1 MSTSDNY
8 IHGMDWTF
16 QHENGLGSLKNYR
29 AYQYNLVK
37 KYMGNNILEVGSGDR
52 GFTAEIVKN
61 NPNLERL
68 ISIEPSEGLYHQHK
82 DNFNFPPHIKFDNED
97 LFNLKKETYGTFDT
111 VVYIHVLEHIEKHR
125 EALDHTAQL
134 LEKGGYIL
142 IEVPALPFLYSVHD
156 EVLGH
161 YRRYT
166 KKILREAI
174 NPELYETVRM
184 WYNDPIGVVGSF
196 VFFKMLKRKINTDE
210 GTSLVKNQGGIY
222 DKYVIP
228 FEGKIEKF
236 ITFPFGLSLT
246 AVLKKK

>member
-1 MSTSDNY
+1 M
-8 IHGMDWTF
+8 
-16 QHENGLGSLKNYR
+16 
-29 AYQYNLVK
+29 
-37 KYMGNNILEVGSGDR
+37 
-52 GFTAEIVKN
+52 
-61 NPNLERL
+61 
-68 ISIEPSEGLYHQHK
+68 
-82 DNFNFPPHIKFDNED
+82 
-97 LFNLKKETYGTFDT
+97 
-111 VVYIHVLEHIEKHR
+111 
-125 EALDHTAQL
+125 

-196 VFFKMLKRKINTDE
+196 VFFKMLKRKINSDE
-210 GTSLVKNQGGIY
+210 GTVLVKNQGGIY